1 MKDDLTKLLI
11 LMWLFGTAYG
21 IYEIWASVAYMSDL
35 MDAYIQMVMNQI
47 RK

>member
-1 MKDDLTKLLI
+1 MRDDLTKLLI

-21 IYEIWASVAYMSDL
+21 IYEIWAHISYISDL
-35 MDAYIQMVMNQI
+35 MDAYMRMFVNQI